1 MQNYTQT
8 ILSQYA
14 NSPTITKLIE
24 NVNTYID
31 QNQNMSNFYDKIWNI
46 KTAIEFGLDI
56 WGNIVGVKRTILVA
70 GQGMVALDDE
80 TYRTLILIK
89 ALANITDVT
98 APTLNKLIGKL
109 FANIGRCYVLDL
121 GNMAMRYVFEFY
133 LTPLEYAILTLSDV
147 FPRPAGVRL
156 EYFQADPNGLF
167 GFVEMSQQN
176 VYLGISF
183 TLGSSSLGRV
193 NAPGTFVVQPF
204 NQGVFYSTSAPPT

>member
-1 MQNYTQT
+1 MQDYTQT

-31 QNQNMSNFYDKIWNI
+31 QNQNMTDFYDKIWNI
-46 KTAIEFGLDI
+46 KTAVGFGLDI
-56 WGNIVGVKRTILVA
+56 WGNIVGVKRGIQVE
-70 GQGMVALDDE
+70 GQGLVQLDDE
-80 TYRTLILIK
+80 TFRTLILIK

-98 APTLNKLIGKL
+98 APTLNRLISQL
-109 FANIGRCYVLDL
+109 FADIGRCYVLDL

-156 EYFQADPNGLF
+156 EYFQADPDGLF
-167 GFVEMSQQN
+167 GFVEMSQEN
-176 VYLGISF
+176 VYLGRSF
-183 TLGSSSLGRV
+183 ILGVSSLGRV
-193 NAPGTFVVQPF
+193 NSLGTFVVQPF
-204 NQGVFYSTSAPPT
+204 NVGVFYSTSSPP